1 MLRNLFVIVLVAL
14 TASACSSS
22 RQATHEQREF
32 RVECSEFRDSSKV
45 ESLVVLD
52 TIMETKTITITK
64 NEAGDTIS
72 HSVVTDRLR
81 LRDKSDVR
89 SKMVDVRA
97 VHDTVYIATRDSVS
111 SSTFQSSRGSS
122 RTSSVVS
129 GLKWVFWII
138 VGLIAYKLTAYV
150 IGRRVL

>member
-1 MLRNLFVIVLVAL
+1 M
-14 TASACSSS
+14 
-22 RQATHEQREF
+22 ATHEQRESKSDV
-32 RVECSEFRDSSKV
+32 RSQMEDVRRDSVVV
-45 ESLVVLD
+45 EVHD
-52 TIMETKTITITK
+52 TIMETTTITITK

-89 SKMVDVRA
+89 SKTVDVRA

-122 RTSSVVS
+122 RTSPVVS
-129 GLKWVFWII
+129 GLKWIFWII

-150 IGRRVL
+150 IGRRVF